1 MKTLLI
7 MRHGK
12 SSWKHKDLA
21 DHERPLAKRGVRDS
35 GMMGE
40 FIREKELT
48 PQLILSS
55 TAVRTIQTAQ
65 IFSEVDGFHGNTIA
79 LDSLYLAEAEIYVQ
93 ELKKLSD
100 EYERVM
106 VIGHNPG
113 LETLLQMITGRIEA
127 LPTGVIAY
135 VSLPI
140 SKWAELEGD
149 AEGELIQL
157 WRPKELREM
166 IEEEEEEE
174 EKVKKKEKEKEKK
187 PEKKK
192 SSKSR

>member
-174 EKVKKKEKEKEKK
+174 EKVKKKEKEKK

-192 SSKSR
+192 SAKSK

>member
-12 SSWKHKDLA
+12 SSWKHKDLT

-55 TAVRTIQTAQ
+55 TAIRTIQTAQ
-65 IFSEVDGFHGNTIA
+65 IFSEVDGFHGKTIA
-79 LDSLYLAEAEIYVQ
+79 LDSLYLAEAEIYIE

-100 EYERVM
+100 EFERVM

-140 SKWAELEGD
+140 AKWAELEGD
-149 AEGELIQL
+149 AEGDLIQL

-174 EKVKKKEKEKEKK
+174 EKARKKEKEKK

-192 SSKSR
+192 ASKSK